1 MFCSALVFNFE
12 VALDPE
18 ERAGVSIAGFAAARR
33 VRHDTANNSHH

>member
-33 VRHDTANNSHH
+33 AHDTANNSHH